1 MISPGWVTLGMNK
14 LRQNSNVGV
23 VGPHVT
29 NVLSTAARSD
39 VFAASHLLTA
49 SKRNQIL
56 THDLVRTRSCVR
68 GYIHSDSAA
77 AAAAAAAIRCTALT
91 WTSSKRITQMLLTPG
106 VSELLPYTPVV
117 QCCALLRAVYRA
129 PSAVLRSI
137 LHHNGSALPR
147 MLCRVRHRRLVR
159 EPCPRHPCRLAPNQL
174 SISLRCLTCA

>member
-1 MISPGWVTLGMNK
+1 MQTLLLPSIARTVTDAERRNIEMRVYLAVDSDDVWWQDHAGNLRSEPWLPVHTLTFEKKGKRIPFNEAAAQAYEHGADYITRLNDDTEMISPGWVTLGMNK

-68 GYIHSDSAA
+68 GYIHS
-77 AAAAAAAIRCTALT
+77 
-91 WTSSKRITQMLLTPG
+91 
-106 VSELLPYTPVV
+106 
-117 QCCALLRAVYRA
+117 
-129 PSAVLRSI
+129 
-137 LHHNGSALPR
+137 
-147 MLCRVRHRRLVR
+147 
-159 EPCPRHPCRLAPNQL
+159 
-174 SISLRCLTCA
+174 